1 MNNTQ
6 LTKIEIMTLIDSLM
20 EYDGRDNDSLDEN
33 VISPLIEK
41 LTNQLIHLWGHT
53 HKSIDKLIPP
63 LPTN

>member
-41 LTNQLIHLWGHT
+41 LTNQLIQANWWTLNKISTLKQNRH
-53 HKSIDKLIPP
+53 
-63 LPTN
+63 